1 MPAGVVCVPD
11 VFLIAMVCVLFSS
24 SFFLLS
30 KESLER
36 PNRVIIVTRNDRF
49 GFSAGTEAAPIT
61 EAPAVHC

>member
-1 MPAGVVCVPD
+1 MPAGVVYVPD
-11 VFLIAMVCVLFSS
+11 FFVIAMVCVLFSS
-24 SFFLLS
+24 RFFLLS

-61 EAPAVHC
+61 GAPAVHC